1 VATLL
6 GFTGSAREASFNT
19 RILRSLGSLA
29 PEGVEVKVFDV
40 DQIPF
45 YNQDLEGDA
54 LPASIQALRDAVAAA
69 DGVIVASPEYNHSYS
84 ALAKNVID
92 WASRPFGQGS
102 ILGKKAMILVAGPGP
117 GGGAHCIEELGKL
130 FGLLG
135 CTVVSSVG
143 VAKAH
148 EKIDA
153 ATGAVTDEALAA
165 ELTAA
170 LAAF

>member
-1 VATLL
+1 M
-6 GFTGSAREASFNT
+6 REASFNT
-19 RILRSLGSLA
+19 RILRTLGSLA
-29 PEGVEVKVFDV
+29 PDGVEVKVFDV
-40 DQIPF
+40 DRIPF

-54 LPASIQALRDAVAAA
+54 LPEAVSALREAVAAA
-69 DGVIVASPEYNHSYS
+69 DGIVVASPEYNHSYS
-84 ALAKNVID
+84 ALTKNIID
-92 WASRPFGQGS
+92 WASRPFGQGP

-135 CTVVSSVG
+135 CTVVSAVG

-153 ATGAVTDEALAA
+153 TTDAITDEALAA